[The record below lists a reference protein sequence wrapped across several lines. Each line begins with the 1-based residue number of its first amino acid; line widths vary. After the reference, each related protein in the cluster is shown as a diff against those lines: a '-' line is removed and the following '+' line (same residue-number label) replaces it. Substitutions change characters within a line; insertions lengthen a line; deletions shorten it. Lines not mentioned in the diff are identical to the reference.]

1 MFATHQLELPVS
13 LAVAQ
18 ARLVTMA
25 EQGGLRGAS
34 MHSFEGGVE
43 HLIRAEPIPKLVRIR
58 FLDPVYRDGQMS
70 LGLRWEATGVA
81 GGLFPVLDADI
92 TVRKS
97 GDDTTMLTLIGS
109 YRPPLGAFGATL
121 DKAVLHQ
128 VAAATIRA
136 LLRDVA
142 DTIVPDGEHDSRDH
156 DDDENDDDEENPD
169 YENTDQRGH
178 SDA

>member
-18 ARLVTMA
+18 ARLA
-25 EQGGLRGAS
+25 NLADEGGLRGAS
-34 MHSFEGGVE
+34 LHSYEGGVE
-43 HLIRAEPIPKLVRIR
+43 HLVRAGPIPKLVRIR
-58 FLDPVYRDGQMS
+58 FLDPVYRDDEMS

-92 TVRKS
+92 TVTRS
-97 GDDTTMLTLIGS
+97 GAETTTLALVGS
-109 YRPPLGAFGATL
+109 YRPPLGALGATL
-121 DKAVLHQ
+121 DKAILNQ

-142 DTIVPDGEHDSRDH
+142 DTITRDGEHDCRD
-156 DDDENDDDEENPD
+156 DDDENADP
-169 YENTDQRGH
+169 RRH
-178 SDA
+178 RDA

>member
-18 ARLVTMA
+18 ARLA
-25 EQGGLRGAS
+25 GLADEGGLRGAS
-34 MHSFEGGVE
+34 LQSYEGGVE
-43 HLIRAEPIPKLVRIR
+43 HLVRAGPIPKLVRIR
-58 FLDPVYRDGQMS
+58 FLDPVYRDHEMS

-92 TVRKS
+92 TVTRS
-97 GDDTTMLTLIGS
+97 GDETTTLSLVGS
-109 YRPPLGAFGATL
+109 YRPPLGALGATL
-121 DKAVLHQ
+121 DKAILNQ

-142 DTIVPDGEHDSRDH
+142 DTITRDGEHDSRD
-156 DDDENDDDEENPD
+156 DDDE
-169 YENTDQRGH
+169 
-178 SDA
+178 DADPRRHCDA